1 MTAPSIFSA
10 SLFGTDLA
18 RKLDALYALQ
28 PASDGDERRYFFKP
42 VGTSFYEAEMLTRH
56 CDLGD
61 VQRGIDAG
69 LLMKEGGG
77 GDAAAFMADV
87 RQDVRRARAEC
98 V

>member
-28 PASDGDERRYFFKP
+28 QAFDGDERCYFKP

-56 CDLGD
+56 YDLGD

-69 LLMKEGGG
+69 LLLQEGGG

-87 RQDVRRARAEC
+87 RQDLRRARAEC